1 VFLNGAG
8 CVIINLLFIEMEII
22 TIITFIFV
30 LVVLLFSIVIHELAH
45 GSVAYSLGDP
55 TAKYAGRLTLNPLK
69 HLDPI
74 GSVFLPI
81 VLLLLAL
88 KTGSWI
94 VIGWAKPVP
103 VNPYNFKDKKY
114 GDIKVS
120 LAGPASNLLLAV
132 FFGLILR
139 FMPQEIFINNQGIL
153 LALSYIVS
161 INIWLAIFNLIP
173 IPPLDG
179 SWVLFSF
186 LPQRF
191 QNIKVFLRQ
200 YGFAILMFLIIFGG
214 LRWFWV
220 ISDFLFYLITGF

>member
-1 VFLNGAG
+1 
-8 CVIINLLFIEMEII
+8 MEII

>member
-1 VFLNGAG
+1 
-8 CVIINLLFIEMEII
+8 MEII

-30 LVVLLFSIVIHELAH
+30 LVVLFFSVIIHELAH

-55 TAKYAGRLTLNPLK
+55 TAKYEGRLTLNPIK
-69 HLDPI
+69 HIDPI
-74 GSVFLPI
+74 GSIILPA
-81 VLLLLAL
+81 LLLILAL
-88 KTGSWI
+88 KTGNWI
-94 VIGWAKPVP
+94 IIGWAKPVP

-114 GDIKVS
+114 GNLKVS
-120 LAGPASNLLLAV
+120 LAGPMTNILLAI

-139 FMPQEIFINNQGIL
+139 FLPKEIFINNQGIL

-179 SWVLFSF
+179 SWILFSF
-186 LPQRF
+186 LPERF
-191 QNIKVFLRQ
+191 ENIKMFLRQ

-214 LRWFWV
+214 LQWFWL
-220 ISDFLFYLITGF
+220 ISDFFFHIITGF